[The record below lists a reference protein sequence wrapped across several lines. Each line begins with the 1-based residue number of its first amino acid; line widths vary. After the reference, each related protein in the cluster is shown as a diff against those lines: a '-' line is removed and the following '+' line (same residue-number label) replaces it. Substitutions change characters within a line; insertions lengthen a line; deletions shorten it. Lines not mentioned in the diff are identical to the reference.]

1 MEQTA
6 SQEDSHLSPSAGM
19 VYSFPAIRGIQ
30 AGREYYV
37 TMFPLKV
44 LPSLFTFNDEELDPK
59 FRAQRILNK
68 NRIPEITRYI
78 VDNPKDYVFS
88 SITASIDSNVEF
100 HPYMDK
106 GEGRNIGQLEIPMGS
121 RLLIN
126 DGQHRRA
133 AIEEALKER
142 PELGS
147 ETISVVLFVDSGLRL
162 SQQMFADLNK
172 HAVRPTRSLGI
183 LYDHRDPM
191 AQLARDLAMDHLPF
205 KGLTELEKTTIS
217 NRSTKIFTLSS
228 VYQATCAL
236 LGKTS
241 KTPSVD
247 EDEAD
252 LAKRYW
258 AEVAQQIPEWQLL
271 LQKKVNASDLRRDFI
286 HAHGVALQALGR
298 VGATLIEC
306 YPDDWEHRLEPLS
319 KLDWSR
325 DNVDQWEGRA
335 LVGGS
340 LSKAQNHLVL
350 TTNAIKE
357 HLGLPLDEHEQR
369 IEAAFQRGEMD

>member
-1 MEQTA
+1 MGQT
-6 SQEDSHLSPSAGM
+6 SSRKDQQLNTSVGM

-44 LPSLFTFNDEELDPK
+44 IPSLFTFDDEELDPK
-59 FRAQRILNK
+59 FRAQRVLNR
-68 NRIPEITRYI
+68 NRLPEIARYL

-88 SITASIDSNVEF
+88 SITASIDGDVEF
-100 HPYMDK
+100 IAYMDK
-106 GEGRNIGQLEIPMGS
+106 GEGRNIGQLEIPMGT

-126 DGQHRRA
+126 DGQHRQA
-133 AIEEALKER
+133 AIAEALKER

-147 ETISVVLFVDSGLRL
+147 ETLSIVLFVDAGLKR

-191 AQLARDLAMDHLPF
+191 ARLACDLAMEHPPF
-205 KGLTELEKTTIS
+205 KGFTELEKTTIS
-217 NRSTKIFTLSS
+217 NRSTKLFTLSS

-236 LGKTS
+236 LGKTG

-247 EDEAD
+247 DDEAG
-252 LAKRYW
+252 LARRYW
-258 AEVAQQIPEWQLL
+258 TEVAKHIPEWKLL
-271 LQKKVNASDLRRDFI
+271 VNKKVNASDLRRDFI

-298 VGATLIEC
+298 VGATLVER
-306 YPDDWEHRLEPLS
+306 YPDDWDDRLVALS
-319 KLDWSR
+319 TLDWSR
-325 DNVDQWEGRA
+325 DNVAQWEGRA

-340 LSKAQNHLVL
+340 LSNAQNHLML
-350 TTNAIKE
+350 TTNLLKE
-357 HLGLPLDEHEQR
+357 HLGLPLDDRER
-369 IEAAFQRGEMD
+369 KIEAAFQRGELD